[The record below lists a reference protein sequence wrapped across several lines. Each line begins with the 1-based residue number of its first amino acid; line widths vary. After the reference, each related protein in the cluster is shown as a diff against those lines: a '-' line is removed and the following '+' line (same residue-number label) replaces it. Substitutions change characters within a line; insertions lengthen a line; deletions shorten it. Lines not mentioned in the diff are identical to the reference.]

1 MRLEQYVF
9 RCQVLSIY
17 HKFNILKKSIDNM
30 HSRHDKSNLIR
41 NSNAIKSTINSDEV
55 YEILLNIPIGMVS
68 TYGDLAKALGNPAAS
83 RQVGRILSKNPNP
96 IVVPCHRVV
105 KSDGKLG
112 GYAFGTSKKKKL
124 LEDEGILFAKDL
136 KIGQFNKIRYYP
148 QNKSKS
154 SNPST

>member
-1 MRLEQYVF
+1 MQ
-9 RCQVLSIY
+9 
-17 HKFNILKKSIDNM
+17 
-30 HSRHDKSNLIR
+30 SRHDKSNLIR
-41 NSNAIKSTINSDEV
+41 NSNAIKSTINSDDV
-55 YEILLNIPIGMVS
+55 YEILLNIPVGMVS

-83 RQVGRILSKNPNP
+83 RQVGKILSKNPNP

-105 KSDGKLG
+105 KADGKLG

-154 SNPST
+154 SNPYT

>member
-1 MRLEQYVF
+1 MQ
-9 RCQVLSIY
+9 
-17 HKFNILKKSIDNM
+17 
-30 HSRHDKSNLIR
+30 SRHDKSNLIR
-41 NSNAIKSTINSDEV
+41 NSNAIKSTINSDDL
-55 YEILLNIPIGMVS
+55 YEILLNIPAGMVS

-112 GYAFGTSKKKKL
+112 GYAFGSSKKKKL

-136 KIGQFNKIRYYP
+136 KISQFNKIRYYP